1 MCVCSSVH
9 QLHHVVIARFYEQ
22 IPLATRMQ
30 QMSSK
35 DSKKM
40 LYYKMAVQQTIVPPL
55 GEYWRQ
61 YGNAMREV

>member
-1 MCVCSSVH
+1 MRVFFRH

-22 IPLATRMQ
+22 IPLATKMQ

-35 DSKKM
+35 DSKKIA
-40 LYYKMAVQQTIVPPL
+40 LFQDVSQQTIASPS

-61 YGNAMREV
+61 YDRAVRGV